1 MIVAQ
6 LVRSVRRLAL
16 AVVLETL
23 LLPIAWAAPPSGRIE
38 VTINGMVCS
47 FCAQGIE
54 RNLRRLPGVEGVSVD
69 LGQHRVAITLRP
81 GSAVED
87 GQIRKAIR
95 DSGFDVREISHGAR
109 TP

>member
-6 LVRSVRRLAL
+6 FVRSVRRLAL
-16 AVVLETL
+16 AVLLETL
-23 LLPIAWAAPPSGRIE
+23 LLPIAWAAPVSNRID

-54 RNLRRLPGVEGVSVD
+54 RNLRRLPGVQGVTVD
-69 LGQHRVAITLRP
+69 LSQHRVAIILRP
-81 GSAVED
+81 DGAVED
-87 GQIRKAIR
+87 AQIRQVIR
-95 DSGFDVREISHGAR
+95 DSGFDVREITHGAR